1 MFAPVK
7 VDSSVGSA
15 ATTSGHH
22 GLLVCGS
29 LDARKAMKNALV
41 AELTARSLAAFGR
54 AKSRMIGILLD
65 DVGDYEVW
73 YSIVGLDALVST
85 RY

>member
-1 MFAPVK
+1 
-7 VDSSVGSA
+7 
-15 ATTSGHH
+15 
-22 GLLVCGS
+22 
-29 LDARKAMKNALV
+29 MKNALV

-73 YSIVGLDALVST
+73 YSIVGLDALVLT